1 MNLRQALTMGRE
13 LLKLHNNP
21 SYTIDAQV
29 LLSKVT
35 GLDRTGLLL
44 KEDLVLSEEQQ
55 QQYKNL
61 LDRRA
66 WGEPV
71 AYLTGSK
78 EFMGLD
84 FLVSPAVLIPRPDTE
99 LMVETA
105 LAFLKA
111 EEENCRA
118 IDVGTGSG
126 AIAISL
132 AHFIPGLQVYA
143 IDLSP
148 DALQVAKENASL
160 HRVDQRVTFLQGDL
174 LQPITD
180 DLQGQ
185 VSVITANLPYIP
197 SGEIAGLMPD
207 VKDYEPHLALDGG
220 CDGLDLYRLL
230 IPKAYSLL
238 KPGGLL
244 LMEIGP
250 GQGASAQK
258 TLPEAQWQTEIKL
271 DLAHRERLVI
281 AQKQQKRGQIPVKN
295 VEYRT
300 EEEVARFWDENDS
313 TEFIEELEPIKIKLS
328 PELENEIRNKK
339 QLST

>member
-1 MNLRQALTMGRE
+1 MNLRQALTLGRE
-13 LLKLHNNP
+13 LLKLHNSP
-21 SYTIDAQV
+21 SYIIDAQV

-44 KEDLVLSEEQQ
+44 KEEVVLTDEQQ

-84 FLVSPAVLIPRPDTE
+84 FVVSPAVLIPRPDTE

-105 LAFLKA
+105 LAFLQSQGEGA
-111 EEENCRA
+111 CLA
-118 IDVGTGSG
+118 ADVGTGSG
-126 AIAISL
+126 AIAVSL
-132 AHFIPGLQVYA
+132 ANYLPGLQVYA

-148 DALQVAKENASL
+148 DALAIAGQNAILHQVD
-160 HRVDQRVTFLQGDL
+160 RRVTLLQGNL
-174 LQPITD
+174 LQPIS
-180 DLQGQ
+180 LELSGRLN
-185 VSVITANLPYIP
+185 VITANLPYIP
-197 SGEIAGLMPD
+197 SGEIAGLMSD

-220 CDGLDLYRLL
+220 CDGLDLYRLFL
-230 IPKAYSLL
+230 PQAYNLL

-250 GQGASAQK
+250 GQGEAAK
-258 TLPEAQWQTEIKL
+258 KMLPEERWQAEIKL
-271 DLAHRERLVI
+271 DLACRERLVV
-281 AQKQQKRGQIPVKN
+281 AQRK
-295 VEYRT
+295 
-300 EEEVARFWDENDS
+300 
-313 TEFIEELEPIKIKLS
+313 
-328 PELENEIRNKK
+328 
-339 QLST
+339 

>member
-1 MNLRQALTMGRE
+1 MNLRQALTLGRE
-13 LLKLHNNP
+13 LLKLHNSP
-21 SYTIDAQV
+21 SYSIDAQV

-44 KEDLVLSEEQQ
+44 KEEVTLTDEQQ

-84 FLVSPAVLIPRPDTE
+84 FVVSPAVLIPRPDTE

-105 LAFLKA
+105 LAFLQSQGEGA
-111 EEENCRA
+111 CLA
-118 IDVGTGSG
+118 ADVGTGSG
-126 AIAISL
+126 AIAVSL
-132 AHFIPGLQVYA
+132 ANYLPGLQIYA

-148 DALQVAKENASL
+148 DALAIAGQNARL
-160 HRVDQRVTFLQGDL
+160 HQVDQRVTLLQGNL
-174 LQPITD
+174 LQPISPE
-180 DLQGQ
+180 LSGRLN
-185 VSVITANLPYIP
+185 VITANLPYIP
-197 SGEIAGLMPD
+197 SGEIAGLMSD

-230 IPKAYSLL
+230 LPQAYNLL

-250 GQGASAQK
+250 GQGEAAK
-258 TLPEAQWQTEIKL
+258 RMLPEERWQAEVKL
-271 DLAHRERLVI
+271 DLACRERLVV
-281 AQKQQKRGQIPVKN
+281 AQKK
-295 VEYRT
+295 
-300 EEEVARFWDENDS
+300 
-313 TEFIEELEPIKIKLS
+313 
-328 PELENEIRNKK
+328 
-339 QLST
+339 

>member
-1 MNLRQALTMGRE
+1 MNLRQALTLGRE
-13 LLKLHNNP
+13 LLKLHNSP
-21 SYTIDAQV
+21 SYFIDAQV

-44 KEDLVLSEEQQ
+44 KEEVVLTDEQQ

-84 FLVSPAVLIPRPDTE
+84 FVVSPAVLIPRPDTE

-105 LAFLKA
+105 LAFLQSQGEGA
-111 EEENCRA
+111 CLA
-118 IDVGTGSG
+118 ADVGTGSG
-126 AIAISL
+126 AIAVSL
-132 AHFIPGLQVYA
+132 ANYLPGLQVYA

-148 DALQVAKENASL
+148 DALAIAGQNAILHQVD
-160 HRVDQRVTFLQGDL
+160 RRVTLLQGNL
-174 LQPITD
+174 LQPIS
-180 DLQGQ
+180 LELSGRLN
-185 VSVITANLPYIP
+185 VITANLPYIP
-197 SGEIAGLMPD
+197 SGEIAGLMSD

-220 CDGLDLYRLL
+220 CDGLDLYRLFL
-230 IPKAYSLL
+230 PQAYNLL

-250 GQGASAQK
+250 GQGEAAK
-258 TLPEAQWQTEIKL
+258 KMLPEERWQAEIKL
-271 DLAHRERLVI
+271 DLACRERLVV
-281 AQKQQKRGQIPVKN
+281 AQRK
-295 VEYRT
+295 
-300 EEEVARFWDENDS
+300 
-313 TEFIEELEPIKIKLS
+313 
-328 PELENEIRNKK
+328 
-339 QLST
+339 

>member
-1 MNLRQALTMGRE
+1 MKWPIQEVTHPMNLRQALTMGRE
-13 LLKLHNNP
+13 LLKLHNCP
-21 SYTIDAQV
+21 SYSIDAQV

-44 KEDLVLSEEQQ
+44 KEEVVLTDEQQ

-84 FLVSPAVLIPRPDTE
+84 FVVSPAVLIPRPDTE

-105 LAFLKA
+105 LAFLQSQGEGA
-111 EEENCRA
+111 CLA
-118 IDVGTGSG
+118 ADVGTGSG
-126 AIAISL
+126 AIAVSL
-132 AHFIPGLQVYA
+132 ANYLPGLQVYA

-148 DALQVAKENASL
+148 DALAIAGQNAILHQVD
-160 HRVDQRVTFLQGDL
+160 RRVTLLQGNL
-174 LQPITD
+174 LQPIS
-180 DLQGQ
+180 LELSGRLN
-185 VSVITANLPYIP
+185 VITANLPYIP
-197 SGEIAGLMPD
+197 SGEIAGLMSD

-230 IPKAYSLL
+230 LPQAYNLL

-250 GQGASAQK
+250 GQGEAAK
-258 TLPEAQWQTEIKL
+258 KMLPEERWQAEIKL
-271 DLAHRERLVI
+271 DLACRERLVV
-281 AQKQQKRGQIPVKN
+281 AQRK
-295 VEYRT
+295 
-300 EEEVARFWDENDS
+300 
-313 TEFIEELEPIKIKLS
+313 
-328 PELENEIRNKK
+328 
-339 QLST
+339 

>member
-1 MNLRQALTMGRE
+1 MNLRQALTLGRE
-13 LLKLHNNP
+13 LLKLHNTP
-21 SYTIDAQV
+21 SYSIDAQV
-29 LLSKVT
+29 LLSKIT

-44 KEDLVLSEEQQ
+44 KEELTLTDEQQ

-84 FLVSPAVLIPRPDTE
+84 FIVTPAVLIPRPDTE

-105 LAFLKA
+105 LTFLKSEGGGSLA
-111 EEENCRA
+111 A
-118 IDVGTGSG
+118 DVGTGSG
-126 AIAISL
+126 AIAVSM
-132 AHFIPGLQVYA
+132 ANFVPGLQVYA

-148 DALQVAKENASL
+148 DALDIARQNATL
-160 HRVDQRVTFLQGDL
+160 HQVDQRVNFLQGNL
-174 LQPITD
+174 LQPIPE
-180 DLQGQ
+180 DLQGR

-197 SGEIAGLMPD
+197 SGEISGLMPD

-230 IPKAYSLL
+230 MPQAYNLL
-238 KPGGLL
+238 KSGGLL

-250 GQGASAQK
+250 GQGEGAK
-258 TLPEAQWQTEIKL
+258 KILPEEQWQAEVKL
-271 DLAHRERLVI
+271 DLAHRERLV
-281 AQKQQKRGQIPVKN
+281 
-295 VEYRT
+295 
-300 EEEVARFWDENDS
+300 VA
-313 TEFIEELEPIKIKLS
+313 
-328 PELENEIRNKK
+328 KK
-339 QLST
+339 K